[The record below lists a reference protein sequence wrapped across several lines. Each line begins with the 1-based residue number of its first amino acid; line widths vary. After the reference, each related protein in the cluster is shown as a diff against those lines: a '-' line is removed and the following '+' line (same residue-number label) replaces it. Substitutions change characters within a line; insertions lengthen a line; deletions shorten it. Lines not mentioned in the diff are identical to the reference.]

1 MQTLIVGRRIA
12 TAGQEE
18 PGSETSKM
26 SRAIRRRNE
35 KLAQKSGRNGAG
47 SPPAD
52 PFAPQIRRAL
62 QLQQAGDLRGAES
75 LFTAVLRERSG
86 HPTALHF
93 LGLLRYRTGSKAD
106 GLEMLARSVELDDG
120 NADFHNNY
128 ATVLRQENRLT
139 GSIAHCQKAL
149 DIRPDFAFAWS
160 NMAIA
165 LKQAG
170 RLSEAL
176 EAAEKAFELQP
187 RHYNLRVNLANTQRE
202 AGEGQAAIANYRAAL
217 AMQPNDA
224 DTRYQLAW
232 ALLEMGEL
240 DEAAE
245 AFRKVLAVEPRRAEA
260 HLTLA
265 SLKRPKAFDDEMRAM
280 ERLYDRTETTDGGRA
295 VLAFALAK
303 SLEDIGRY
311 DESFSY
317 LEAGNRLVRQ
327 GYEYSTETA
336 RGQFENVKAMFDGAL
351 FATRQDVGYRDP
363 TPVFVLGMP
372 RSGTTLFEQIL
383 ASHKEVAALGELTT
397 LQSIAERSLDPDG
410 HHLPPSAV
418 EPEAF
423 TRTGREYVASLR
435 RQSPDAL
442 RITDKMPGNF
452 LLIGLIRL
460 ILPEATIV
468 HCQRDPAS
476 TCLSIFKTY
485 FRNRGHQYGYDLAE
499 LGDYYRLYADLMAHW
514 HRVLPGFVHDFRYE
528 ALIADQ
534 EGESRR
540 LIETC
545 GLAWDPA
552 CLAFADAD
560 RPVRTASAAQV
571 RRPIYKDSLALWKRY
586 EKHLGPLLERLNR

>member
-1 MQTLIVGRRIA
+1 
-12 TAGQEE
+12 
-18 PGSETSKM
+18 M
-26 SRAIRRRNE
+26 SRAARRRNQ
-35 KLAQKSGRNGAG
+35 KLAQKSGRNGAA
-47 SPPAD
+47 PTTVD
-52 PFAPQIRRAL
+52 PFAPKIRRAL
-62 QLQQAGDLRGAES
+62 QLQQAGDVRGAES
-75 LFTAVLRERSG
+75 LFAEVLRERG
-86 HPTALHF
+86 DHPTALHF
-93 LGLLRYRTGSKAD
+93 LGLLRYRAGDRA
-106 GLEMLARSVELDDG
+106 EAAQMIARSVELDDG

-139 GSIAHCQKAL
+139 GSIAHCRKAL

-187 RHYNLRVNLANTQRE
+187 RHYNLRVNLANTQRG
-202 AGEGQAAIANYRAAL
+202 AGEPQAAIANYRAAL

-232 ALLEMGEL
+232 TLLEMGDL

-260 HLTLA
+260 HLTLS
-265 SLKRPKAFDDEMRAM
+265 SLKRPDGFDDEMAAM
-280 ERLYDRTETTDGGRA
+280 ERLYNRAETTDSGRA

-303 SLEDIGRY
+303 SLEDIGRF
-311 DESFSY
+311 DEAFAY
-317 LEAGNRLVRQ
+317 LETGNRLIRQ
-327 GYEYSTETA
+327 GYDYSTETV
-336 RGQFENVKAMFDGAL
+336 REQFENVKAMFDEGF
-351 FATRQDVGYRDP
+351 FAERRDVGHRDA
-363 TPVFVLGMP
+363 TPIFVLGMP

-383 ASHKEVAALGELTT
+383 ASHRDVAALGELTT

-410 HHLPPSAV
+410 RQVPPSSI
-418 EPEAF
+418 EPAAF

-452 LLIGLIRL
+452 LLIGLIKL
-460 ILPEATIV
+460 MLPEATII
-468 HCQRDPAS
+468 HCLRDPAS
-476 TCLSIFKTY
+476 TCLSIYKTY

-514 HRVLPGFVHDFRYE
+514 HRILPGFVHDFRYE

-540 LIETC
+540 MIETC
-545 GLAWDPA
+545 GLDWDPA

-571 RRPIYKDSLALWKRY
+571 RQPIYTRSLDLWRRY
-586 EKHLGPLLERLNR
+586 EKHLGPLIERLG